1 MRHWQEQLKLHG
13 LTQSMSR
20 RGNCLD
26 NAVVES
32 FFGTLKSE
40 CFYLKK
46 FKSIQELSQAV
57 DKYIHYYNNKR
68 IMLRLKGLSPIE
80 YRTQTLAI

>member
-1 MRHWQEQLKLHG
+1 
-13 LTQSMSR
+13 MSR

-26 NAVVES
+26 NAVAES

-46 FKSIQELSQAV
+46 FDSVTELRQAV
-57 DKYIHYYNNKR
+57 DRYIGYYNYER
-68 IMLRLKGLSPIE
+68 IKLKLKGLSPVE
-80 YRTQTLAI
+80 YRTRATAAA